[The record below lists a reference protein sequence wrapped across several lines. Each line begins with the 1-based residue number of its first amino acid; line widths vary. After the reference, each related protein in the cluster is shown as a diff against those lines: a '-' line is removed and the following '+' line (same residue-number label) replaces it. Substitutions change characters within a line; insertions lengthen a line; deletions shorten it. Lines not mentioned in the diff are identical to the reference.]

1 MLFRT
6 PGRTSLVGLAL
17 AVLLALYLRPA
28 FEADAA
34 AFRAALSAPPPAAPM
49 AGGVS
54 PVASEAAD
62 PFESLTP
69 EPAFARLGAAVLSLV
84 YRVEPD
90 EEPLLPEAA
99 PPGAVEEAAHRPGA
113 RPYGVDAKAAFNN
126 AAFAADAGS

>member
-17 AVLLALYLRPA
+17 AVLLALHLRPA

-34 AFRAALSAPPPAAPM
+34 AFRAALSPPVPDTLKARTI
-49 AGGVS
+49 S
-54 PVASEAAD
+54 PVASESAD

-69 EPAFARLGAAVLSLV
+69 EPAYARLGAAVLSLV

-99 PPGAVEEAAHRPGA
+99 PPGAVEEAAHRPGS
-113 RPYGVDAKAAFNN
+113 RPHGADAEAALNN
-126 AAFAADAGS
+126 AAFTADAGS